1 MNYRKMICIRKKFIP
16 KQERIG
22 MTVNE
27 EDFRSIRKEFKH
39 TKEEF
44 QKKREEFKQVK
55 EEFEKK
61 REEFKQV
68 KEEFEKNQK

>member
-1 MNYRKMICIRKKFIP
+1 MNYQKMICIRKKFIP

-22 MTVNE
+22 MAVNE
-27 EDFRSIRKEFKH
+27 EGFRSIRKEFKH

-55 EEFEKK
+55 EEFEK
-61 REEFKQV
+61 
-68 KEEFEKNQK
+68 NQK